1 MTQHDALEYHRTG
14 RPGKIEIAPTKPC
27 QMQRDL
33 ALAYTPGVAEPCRE
47 IARDPSEVFR
57 YTARGNLVAVVTNGT
72 AVLGLGNIGPLA
84 GKPVMEGKAVLFKRF
99 ADIDVFDLELQTEDP
114 ELFIQAVRLLEP
126 TFGGINLEDIA
137 APACFRIEEEL
148 SRTMSIPVFHDDQHG
163 TAIIASAALENALE
177 LTRKDLTRVRIA
189 VSGAGAAAI
198 ACCRLLLAQG
208 VRREQIV
215 MVDQAGVIYRGREK
229 GMNRYKAEF
238 ATDERSR
245 TLSDAMRGADVFL
258 GVSGPNLVTADMVR
272 SMADRPIVLALA
284 NPDPEISYDE
294 AKRARGDVI
303 VATGRSDCPNQVN
316 NVLGF
321 PYIFRGALDVQAKA
335 INTEMKLAAS
345 HALAE
350 LAKQSVPDS
359 VQRAYGNEHFRFG
372 PDYIIPKPF
381 DPRVL
386 LREASAV
393 ARAAIESGVAR
404 KRIDMDEYREQL
416 ESRLGPAR
424 EAMRVI
430 IHRARSEPRRIVY
443 PEGDD
448 PKILEAA
455 AAVVADGI
463 AHPVLLGNEA
473 RIRAAAARAG
483 VRLDGVTIVD
493 PASSDRLS
501 DYATELYS
509 FRHRKGVTPDDARQ
523 WVLDTSVFASMMVLL
538 GEADGLIA
546 GVTRH
551 YSDSIRPVLQIVRTR
566 DDVRRVIGVLLLTFR
581 NRSFFLADTTVN
593 VEPDAEGLAETAI
606 LAAEAASRFGFKP
619 RVAMLSFSNFGSV
632 DHRLVKLVQEAR
644 TVLRERAPGLVVEG
658 EMQADTAVTPSVAAT
673 HFPFSEIKGDANVL
687 VFPDLTSANIAY
699 KLLHR
704 LGGAEIVGPILVG
717 MRKPVHILHQ
727 ASEVRDIVNLT
738 AIAVADAQQ
747 LSRRVAPALEPAER
761 S

>member
-424 EAMRVI
+424 EAMRVV

-509 FRHRKGVTPDDARQ
+509 LRHRKGVTPDYARQ
-523 WVLDTSVFASMMVLL
+523 WVLDTSMFASMMVLL

-747 LSRRVAPALEPAER
+747 LSRRGAPALEPAER

>member
-1 MTQHDALEYHRTG
+1 MNQHDALEYHRTG

-284 NPDPEISYDE
+284 NPDPEISYDD

-509 FRHRKGVTPDDARQ
+509 LRHRKGVTPDYARQ
-523 WVLDTSVFASMMVLL
+523 WVLDTSMFASMMVLL

-644 TVLRERAPGLVVEG
+644 TLLRERAPGLVVEG

-747 LSRRVAPALEPAER
+747 LSRRAAPALEPAER